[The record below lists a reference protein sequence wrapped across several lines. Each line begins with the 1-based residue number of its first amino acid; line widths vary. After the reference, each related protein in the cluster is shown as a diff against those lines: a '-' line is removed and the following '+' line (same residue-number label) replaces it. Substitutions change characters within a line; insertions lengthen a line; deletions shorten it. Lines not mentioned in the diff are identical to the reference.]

1 MTPDETF
8 MKRALDLAVLGSGH
22 VSPNPLVGCVIV
34 FENRIIGEGWHK
46 KYGEAHAEVN
56 AVNSITD
63 KSILSK
69 ATVYVNLEPC
79 SHFGKTPPC
88 ADMLVRNQV
97 KRVVIANVDTFQKV
111 NGQGIRKLR
120 DAGIEVETGVLEREG
135 RDLNKRFFTSVE
147 KGRPF
152 ITLKWAESADHF
164 IALEN
169 YESKWISNELSRQ
182 LVHKMRTEVDA
193 VLVGTNTAR
202 HDNPKLN
209 VRDWSGRDPVRVVI
223 DRNLNLD
230 SGLNLFDKSQPTIC
244 YNLLRNEDQ
253 HNLTFVQLTETDF
266 LNSLLADLH
275 RRKIQSLM
283 IEGGTQTIQSFVN
296 AGFWDEAM
304 IFRSQSSF
312 GKGIAA
318 PIVQG
323 DTVNETGIG
332 SDLLKHV
339 KN

>member
-1 MTPDETF
+1 MTPDEIF

-56 AVNSITD
+56 AVNAVTD
-63 KSILSK
+63 KSVLSK

-111 NGQGIRKLR
+111 NGQGIRKLK

-135 RDLNKRFFTSVE
+135 RELNKRFFTSVE

-164 IALEN
+164 IAREN
-169 YESKWISNELSRQ
+169 FESKWISNELSRQ
-182 LVHKMRTEVDA
+182 LAHKMRAEIDA

-202 HDNPKLN
+202 YDNPKLN

-223 DRNLNLD
+223 DRNLKLD
-230 SGLNLFDKSQPTIC
+230 PKLNLFDKSQPTIC
-244 YNLLRNEDQ
+244 YNLLRNEEES
-253 HNLTFVQLTETDF
+253 NLTLVQLPETDF
-266 LNSLLADLH
+266 LNGLLADLH

-283 IEGGTQTIQSFVN
+283 IEGGSQTIQSFVN
-296 AGFWDEAM
+296 AGLWDEAM
-304 IFRSQSSF
+304 IFRSQVSF
-312 GKGIAA
+312 GTGIAA
-318 PIVQG
+318 PVVQG
-323 DTVNETGIG
+323 DMVSETSIG
-332 SDLLKHV
+332 RDLFKHI
-339 KN
+339 KK